1 VNYFARL
8 RELDDAGSLLV
19 PVERRVMI
27 LTGQSSLRAA
37 RLSPAQEAFL
47 DAVTPPGWTALR
59 AGFPYH
65 AAMTGA
71 AFEETSMI
79 GASWRNAAQ
88 VAMSMASGE
97 YREVV
102 RRVLQRAMDTTEERL
117 RIVTGSC
124 GLQLLNCVWEELR
137 GEAEV
142 MALGPAC
149 FGTLRV
155 PAEVV
160 MGDRDGWSR
169 LFYRGRV
176 DRRVRGGHLD
186 YWEVVR

>member
-1 VNYFARL
+1 MSYFARL
-8 RELDDAGSLLV
+8 QSLDEAGSLLV

-27 LTGQSSLRAA
+27 LTGQSSWRAA

-47 DAVTPPGWTALR
+47 DAATPEGWTAVR

-65 AAMTGA
+65 SAMLGA
-71 AFEETSMI
+71 AFEESSMLA
-79 GASWRNAAQ
+79 ASWRNAAQ
-88 VAMSMASGE
+88 VAMSLGSRA
-97 YREVV
+97 YRDVV
-102 RRVLQRAMDTTEERL
+102 RRVLQRAMDTTEQRL

-124 GLQLLNCVWEELR
+124 GLQLLNCVWEELH

-142 MALGPAC
+142 VALGPAC
-149 FGTLRV
+149 FGRLRV

-160 MGDRDGWSR
+160 LGDRDGWSR

-176 DRRVRGGHLD
+176 DRRVSCGHLD
-186 YWEVVR
+186 YWQVVR

>member
-1 VNYFARL
+1 MNYFARL
-8 RELDDAGSLLV
+8 RELDDDGSLLG
-19 PVERRVMI
+19 PVDRRVMI
-27 LTGQSSLRAA
+27 VTGQSSWRSA
-37 RLSPAQEAFL
+37 RLSAEQEAFL
-47 DAVTPPGWTALR
+47 DAVTPAGWTAVR

-65 AAMTGA
+65 SAMMGPS
-71 AFEETSMI
+71 FEDTSMVE
-79 GASWRNAAQ
+79 ASWRNAAQ
-88 VAMSMASGE
+88 VAMSVGSRP

-102 RRVLQRAMDTTEERL
+102 RSVLQRAMDTTRVRL

-142 MALGPAC
+142 LALGPAC
-149 FGTLRV
+149 FGRLLA

-169 LFYRGRV
+169 MLYWGRV
-176 DRRVRGGHLD
+176 DRRVRCGHLD
-186 YWEVVR
+186 YWRVVR

>member
-1 VNYFARL
+1 MSYFARL
-8 RELDDAGSLLV
+8 RELDDEGSLLV

-27 LTGQSSLRAA
+27 LTGQSSWRAA
-37 RLSPAQEAFL
+37 RLSPAQESFL
-47 DAVTPPGWTALR
+47 DAVTPPGWSTVR

-65 AAMTGA
+65 AAMLGPE
-71 AFEETSMI
+71 FDETSMI

-88 VAMSMASGE
+88 VAMSMASSE

-102 RRVLQRAMDTTEERL
+102 RRVLQRAMDTTRVQL

-124 GLQLLNCVWEELR
+124 GLHLLNCVWAELR
-137 GEAEV
+137 GQADV
-142 MALGPAC
+142 LALGPAC
-149 FGTLRV
+149 FGPLRV

-160 MGDRDGWSR
+160 RGDDDGWSR
-169 LFYRGRV
+169 LFYWGRV

-186 YWEVVR
+186 YWQVVR

>member
-8 RELDDAGSLLV
+8 QALDDAGSLLV

-27 LTGQSSLRAA
+27 LTGQSSWRSA
-37 RLSPAQEAFL
+37 RLSEEQEAFL
-47 DAVTPPGWTALR
+47 DAMTPQGWTAVR

-65 AAMTGA
+65 SAMMVE

-88 VAMSMASGE
+88 MAMSMGSRP
-97 YREVV
+97 YRAVV
-102 RRVLQRAMDTTEERL
+102 RQVLQRAMDTTRGRL

-142 MALGPAC
+142 LALGPAC
-149 FGTLRV
+149 FGKLRV

-169 LFYRGRV
+169 LFYWGRV
-176 DRRVRGGHLD
+176 DRRVPGGHLD
-186 YWEVVR
+186 YWRVVR

>member
-1 VNYFARL
+1 MNYFARL

-27 LTGQSSLRAA
+27 LTGQSSWRSA

-47 DAVTPPGWTALR
+47 DAATPPGWTAVR

-65 AAMTGA
+65 SAMMGV
-71 AFEETSMI
+71 AFEETSMLA
-79 GASWRNAAQ
+79 ASWRNAAQ
-88 VAMSMASGE
+88 VAMSMASPA
-97 YREVV
+97 YREVL
-102 RRVLQRAMDTTEERL
+102 RRVVQRAMDTSHERL

-142 MALGPAC
+142 IALGPAC

-160 MGDRDGWSR
+160 RGDRDGWSR

-176 DRRVRGGHLD
+176 DRQVSCGHLD
-186 YWEVVR
+186 YWQVVR